1 MVTSTTHK
9 GYGRSGCAG
18 FWYSVVAI
26 AVLSECFS
34 AVNIVSAAGYGELGV
49 GRPGRRL
56 LAHVKK
62 LEEAPEVDA
71 VPVSKVGGMFFLT
84 RLTSTNLNFS

>member
-1 MVTSTTHK
+1 MATSTHT

-34 AVNIVSAAGYGELGV
+34 AVNIVSAADHSDLGV
-49 GRPGRRL
+49 GQPGRRL
-56 LAHVKK
+56 LAHAKVD
-62 LEEAPEVDA
+62 EAPKVDT
-71 VPVSKVGGMFFLT
+71 VPVSKVGGMFLT
-84 RLTSTNLNFS
+84 RLTSINLNFS

>member
-1 MVTSTTHK
+1 MVTSTHI

-18 FWYSVVAI
+18 FWCSVVAI

-34 AVNIVSAAGYGELGV
+34 AVNIVSAAGHGELGV

-56 LAHVKK
+56 LAHDVK
-62 LEEAPEVDA
+62 LDEAPEVDT
-71 VPVSKVGGMFFLT
+71 VPVSKVGSMFFT
-84 RLTSTNLNFS
+84 RLTSIDLNFS

>member
-1 MVTSTTHK
+1 MATSTHI

-26 AVLSECFS
+26 AVLSEYFS
-34 AVNIVSAAGYGELGV
+34 AVNIVSAAGHGELGV

-56 LAHVKK
+56 LAHVKVD
-62 LEEAPEVDA
+62 EAPEVDT
-71 VPVSKVGGMFFLT
+71 VPVSKVGGMFLT
-84 RLTSTNLNFS
+84 RLTSINLNCS

>member
-1 MVTSTTHK
+1 MGTSTHI

-26 AVLSECFS
+26 AVLSECFT
-34 AVNIVSAAGYGELGV
+34 AVSIVSAAGHGELGV

-56 LAHVKK
+56 LAHAK
-62 LEEAPEVDA
+62 LDEAPEVDT
-71 VPVSKVGGMFFLT
+71 VPVSKVGGMFFT
-84 RLTSTNLNFS
+84 RLTSIDLNFS